1 LIASV
6 NISAVSEETAA
17 ASEEM
22 SAMALNQINSVEG
35 LSQSALEL
43 ASDANKSNDAIKLFK
58 IS

>member
-1 LIASV
+1 
-6 NISAVSEETAA
+6 
-17 ASEEM
+17 M

-43 ASDANKSNDAIKLFK
+43 ASDANKLNEAIKLFK